1 MPLCPAKGGGGGG
14 LLALLENMGGQ
25 APWAPPL
32 VLPTVFPPSS
42 VGEDRFLTQ
51 ISINIYPP
59 LPAQSHGNILTPLSQ
74 SEANHLWIIPTLI
87 PFNGWTCLLFFWG
100 KGEGDWIIL
109 IILAHAHRKEHSRT
123 QKLQKKKKK
132 SCTLCEPKKHDT
144 WTNKSFCVKGLKEKS
159 CLYQIT
165 RPSHDNSTVK
175 CSTPKY
181 MQFKTFRDWNKCQ
194 VATPALWEVNRV
206 GIF

>member
-1 MPLCPAKGGGGGG
+1 MPLCPAKGGVGGG

-123 QKLQKKKKK
+123 QKLQKKKRNHAHYVSQK
-132 SCTLCEPKKHDT
+132 SMIHEQ
-144 WTNKSFCVKGLKEKS
+144 TNFFAWKG
-159 CLYQIT
+159 
-165 RPSHDNSTVK
+165 
-175 CSTPKY
+175 
-181 MQFKTFRDWNKCQ
+181 
-194 VATPALWEVNRV
+194 
-206 GIF
+206 